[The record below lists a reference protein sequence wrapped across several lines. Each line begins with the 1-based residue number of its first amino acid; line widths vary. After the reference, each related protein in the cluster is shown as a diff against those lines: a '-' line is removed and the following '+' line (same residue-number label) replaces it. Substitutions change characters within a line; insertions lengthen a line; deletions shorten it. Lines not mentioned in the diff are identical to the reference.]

1 MSEIGALGLGPMNI
15 AEAVNPPFAVLR
27 DPAVLF
33 HDRLARGEG
42 SVVGRPE
49 AHNTRFC
56 SCVLVTCT
64 LCGSTETRDRHR
76 RHVKILYHVG
86 DPASEPLADDVATL
100 GLDMLMGNAGKRGG
114 FNPFLQG
121 YAAT

>member
-15 AEAVNPPFAVLR
+15 GEAANPPFAVLPN
-27 DPAVLF
+27 PAVLF

-64 LCGSTETRDRHR
+64 LCGSTETRDTHR
-76 RHVKILYHVG
+76 RHVKILYQVG
-86 DPASEPLADDVATL
+86 DWAIEPLADDVATL
-100 GLDMLMGNAGKRGG
+100 GLDTPMGNAGKRGG
-114 FNPFLQG
+114 FNRFLQG
-121 YAAT
+121 YEAT

>member
-15 AEAVNPPFAVLR
+15 GEAANPPFAVLPN
-27 DPAVLF
+27 PAVLF

-42 SVVGRPE
+42 SVVGRQG

-56 SCVLVTCT
+56 SCVRVTCT
-64 LCGSTETRDRHR
+64 LCGSMKTCDTYRSHAE
-76 RHVKILYHVG
+76 
-86 DPASEPLADDVATL
+86 DVATP
-100 GLDMLMGNAGKRGG
+100 GLDMPMGKAGKRRG

-121 YAAT
+121 YEAT